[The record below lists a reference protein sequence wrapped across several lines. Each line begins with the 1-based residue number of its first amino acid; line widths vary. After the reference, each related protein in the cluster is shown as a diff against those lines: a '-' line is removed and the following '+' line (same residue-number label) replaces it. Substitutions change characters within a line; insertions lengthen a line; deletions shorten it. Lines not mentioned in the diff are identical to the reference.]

1 MQVRSPGYPFRPEIV
16 ESAYCLF
23 HCAGNAR
30 YRCMGKE
37 FFRDFVRHT
46 RTGHGFA
53 ALKDECNK

>member
-1 MQVRSPGYPFRPEIV
+1 MQVRSPGYPLRPEIV

-23 HCAGNAR
+23 HYAGNAR
-30 YRCMGKE
+30 HRGMDKE

-53 ALKDECNK
+53 ALKDTRNK